1 MSKKTDDGFTFFDFS
16 SLGSNL
22 LPKGKV
28 SAIQLYKQFSFSGSN
43 KPPKLKLES
52 LGTEQKKLFEE
63 LLHELDEINL
73 LNQLLDMKIY
83 YQINID
89 PRNADNKA
97 LYAKAVL
104 PKYKNHTKRKHIGI
118 HFGALKSKPEG
129 WTNANM
135 KTAKL
140 ELVEKAFRLLTKE

>member
-1 MSKKTDDGFTFFDFS
+1 MSNDVQ
-16 SLGSNL
+16 N
-22 LPKGKV
+22 
-28 SAIQLYKQFSFSGSN
+28 IFSFSDLNILNNSALDKSKVMAMQLYRQFVFDGSN
-43 KPPKLKLES
+43 KSKKLKLDS
-52 LGTEQKKLFEE
+52 LSKEQQKLFAE
-63 LLHELDEINL
+63 LLNELNEINL
-73 LNQLLDMKIY
+73 LNQLLSMKIY
-83 YQINID
+83 YQINVD

-118 HFGALKSKPEG
+118 HFGTLKNKPEG

-140 ELVEKAFRLLTKE
+140 ELVEKAFRLLSKE